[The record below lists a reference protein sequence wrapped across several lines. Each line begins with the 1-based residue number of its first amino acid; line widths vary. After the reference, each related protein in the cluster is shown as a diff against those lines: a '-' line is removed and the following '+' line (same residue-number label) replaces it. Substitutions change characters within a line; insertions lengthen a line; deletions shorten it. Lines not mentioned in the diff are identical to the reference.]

1 MKVKMLRDKYYVDI
15 EGNDSHLREGE
26 IVDIDKETAEMWVR
40 KGKAESVSDK
50 KSSAKKAPVKKAP
63 AKKASSTKTK
73 KK

>member
-15 EGNDSHLREGE
+15 EGNDPHLREGE

-50 KSSAKKAPVKKAP
+50 KSSAKKD
-63 AKKASSTKTK
+63 
-73 KK
+73 